1 MKKFISCILAVLLAA
16 VLLPHVVFAQED
28 KIFEV
33 SDMSQLLAAAE
44 EINAA
49 DSGTFGI
56 VLKADIALT
65 NQALVLE
72 KNTTTIY
79 GGGNTLTFASRSSSF
94 GRRGL

>member
-1 MKKFISCILAVLLAA
+1 M
-16 VLLPHVVFAQED
+16 
-28 KIFEV
+28 

-79 GGGNTLTFASRSSSF
+79 GGGNTLTFASRSSFLIKGSAAVRLGGEGYKESLQLLSTENTMSIF
-94 GRRGL
+94 AR